1 MKEWL
6 EKLKF
11 KLGFG
16 KEDVDENEGN
26 VFAEQSNIETPD
38 EDAPE
43 DGAKTLK
50 GSLIKILVGGV
61 LIFGVASVFSNFM
74 TSPVEKKS
82 EQADLSTIN
91 TRTNNPAAALP
102 DTYADIAKYEQQKKD
117 LEKAPKKKAE
127 PPKAERNSTA
137 SAAPVRYTQPV
148 NVPQQYTGT
157 RNGESAAV
165 RAAKEAAAILAS
177 PILFDIGGQTA
188 NAAEQGFTGTSAPVF
203 TQNNSRQTGYT
214 LSAGTVIPA
223 TMLTGITSDSPGGD
237 VVAQVRQDVYDS
249 LTGKY
254 LLIPQGTRLIGT
266 SCTAGSRGNKRL
278 GVIFTRL
285 IFPNGTSVN
294 LPDQQGI
301 DGAGYPGLQDK
312 YDDHSSTLYR
322 SAFLAALFAAAAQSA
337 TGDSN
342 GYDNR
347 SPGEEAVAGSVASIL
362 DTAQTIVERDAN
374 IAPTITISPGYQFS
388 VFINQDF
395 ALGEYL
401 YE

>member
-1 MKEWL
+1 MKDWL

-11 KLGFG
+11 KLGIA
-16 KEDVDENEGN
+16 KEESDETENN
-26 VFAEQSNIETPD
+26 VFTEKSNIETPD

-43 DGAKTLK
+43 DEAKTLK
-50 GSLIKILVGGV
+50 GSLIKILAGGIIV
-61 LIFGVASVFSNFM
+61 VGVASVFSNFM
-74 TSPVEKKS
+74 TTPTEKKT

-102 DTYADIAKYEQQKKD
+102 DSYAEIAKYEQQKKD
-117 LEKAPKKKAE
+117 LEKVPKKKSE
-127 PPKAERNSTA
+127 QLKVDRENV
-137 SAAPVRYTQPV
+137 APAPYQQPV
-148 NVPQQYTGT
+148 NVQRQYSGG
-157 RNGESAAV
+157 RQNDSVAE

-177 PILFDIGGQTA
+177 PILFDIGQQSA
-188 NAAEQGFTGTSAPVF
+188 SAAEQSAFGSSAPVF

-266 SCTAGSRGNKRL
+266 SGTAGSRGNKRL
-278 GVIFTRL
+278 GVIFKRL

-322 SAFLAALFAAAAQSA
+322 SAFLAAIFAAAAQSA

>member
-1 MKEWL
+1 MKDWL

-11 KLGFG
+11 KLGIA
-16 KEDVDENEGN
+16 KEESDETEDN
-26 VFAEQSNIETPD
+26 VFTEKSNIETPD

-43 DGAKTLK
+43 DEAKTLK
-50 GSLIKILVGGV
+50 GSLIKILAGGIIV
-61 LIFGVASVFSNFM
+61 VGVASVFSNFM
-74 TSPVEKKS
+74 TTPAEKKT

-102 DTYADIAKYEQQKKD
+102 DSYAEIAKYEQQKKD
-117 LEKAPKKKAE
+117 LEKVPKKKSE
-127 PPKAERNSTA
+127 QPKVDRENV
-137 SAAPVRYTQPV
+137 APVRYQQPV
-148 NVPQQYTGT
+148 NVQRQYSGG
-157 RNGESAAV
+157 RQNDSVAE

-177 PILFDIGGQTA
+177 PILFDIGQQTA
-188 NAAEQGFTGTSAPVF
+188 NAAEQSAFGSSAPVF
-203 TQNNSRQTGYT
+203 MQNNSRQTGYT

-266 SCTAGSRGNKRL
+266 SGTAGSRGNKRL
-278 GVIFTRL
+278 GVIFKRL

-322 SAFLAALFAAAAQSA
+322 SAFLAAIFAAAAQSS

>member
-1 MKEWL
+1 MKDWL

-11 KLGFG
+11 KLGFA
-16 KEDVDENEGN
+16 KEDEEESEGN

-50 GSLIKILVGGV
+50 GSLIKILAGGV
-61 LIFGVASVFSNFM
+61 LIVGVASVFSNFM
-74 TSPVEKKS
+74 TSPAEKKT

-117 LEKAPKKKAE
+117 LEKLPKKKAE
-127 PPKAERNSTA
+127 PPKAERPA
-137 SAAPVRYTQPV
+137 GVPVRYTQPA

-157 RNGESAAV
+157 RQSESAAA

-177 PILFDIGGQTA
+177 PILFDISGQTA
-188 NAAEQGFTGTSAPVF
+188 SAAEQGFTGTSAPVF
-203 TQNNSRQTGYT
+203 MQNNSRQTGYT

-266 SCTAGSRGNKRL
+266 SGTAGSRGNKRL

-347 SPGEEAVAGSVASIL
+347 SAGEEAVAGSVASIL

-395 ALGEYL
+395 ALGEYM

>member
-1 MKEWL
+1 MKDWL

-11 KLGFG
+11 KLGIA
-16 KEDVDENEGN
+16 KEEIDETEDN
-26 VFAEQSNIETPD
+26 VFTEKSNIETPD

-43 DGAKTLK
+43 DEAKTLK
-50 GSLIKILVGGV
+50 GSLIKILAGGIIV
-61 LIFGVASVFSNFM
+61 VGVASVFSNFM
-74 TSPVEKKS
+74 TTPAEKKT

-102 DTYADIAKYEQQKKD
+102 DSYAEIAKYEQQKKD
-117 LEKAPKKKAE
+117 LEKVPKKKSE
-127 PPKAERNSTA
+127 QPKVDRENV
-137 SAAPVRYTQPV
+137 APVRYQQPV
-148 NVPQQYTGT
+148 NVQRQYSGG
-157 RNGESAAV
+157 RQNDSVAE

-177 PILFDIGGQTA
+177 PILFDIGQQIA
-188 NAAEQGFTGTSAPVF
+188 NAAEQSAFGSSAPVF
-203 TQNNSRQTGYT
+203 MQNNSRQTGYT

-266 SCTAGSRGNKRL
+266 SGTAGSRGNKRL
-278 GVIFTRL
+278 GVIFKRL

-322 SAFLAALFAAAAQSA
+322 SAFLAAIFAAAAQSA

>member
-1 MKEWL
+1 MKDWL

-11 KLGFG
+11 KLGIA
-16 KEDVDENEGN
+16 KEEIDETEDN
-26 VFAEQSNIETPD
+26 VFTEKSNIETPD

-43 DGAKTLK
+43 DEAKTLK
-50 GSLIKILVGGV
+50 GSLIKILAGGIIV
-61 LIFGVASVFSNFM
+61 VGVASVFSNFM
-74 TSPVEKKS
+74 TTPAEKKT

-102 DTYADIAKYEQQKKD
+102 DSYAEIAKYEQQKKD
-117 LEKAPKKKAE
+117 LEKVPKKKSE
-127 PPKAERNSTA
+127 QPKVDRENV
-137 SAAPVRYTQPV
+137 APVRYQQPV
-148 NVPQQYTGT
+148 NVQRQYSGG
-157 RNGESAAV
+157 RQNDSVAE

-177 PILFDIGGQTA
+177 PILFDIGQQTA
-188 NAAEQGFTGTSAPVF
+188 NAAEQSAFGSPAPVF
-203 TQNNSRQTGYT
+203 MQNNSRQTGYT

-266 SCTAGSRGNKRL
+266 SGTAGSRGNKRL
-278 GVIFTRL
+278 GVIFKRL

-322 SAFLAALFAAAAQSA
+322 SAFLAAIFAAAAQSA

>member
-1 MKEWL
+1 MKDWL

-11 KLGFG
+11 KLGIA
-16 KEDVDENEGN
+16 KEESDETEDN
-26 VFAEQSNIETPD
+26 VFTEKSNIETPD

-43 DGAKTLK
+43 DEAKTLK
-50 GSLIKILVGGV
+50 GSLIKILAGGIIV
-61 LIFGVASVFSNFM
+61 VGVASVFSNFM
-74 TSPVEKKS
+74 TTPAEKKT

-102 DTYADIAKYEQQKKD
+102 DSYAEIAKYEQQKKD
-117 LEKAPKKKAE
+117 LEKVPKKKSE
-127 PPKAERNSTA
+127 QPKVDRENV
-137 SAAPVRYTQPV
+137 APVRYQQPV
-148 NVPQQYTGT
+148 NVQRQYSGG
-157 RNGESAAV
+157 RQNDSVAE

-177 PILFDIGGQTA
+177 PILFDIGQQTA
-188 NAAEQGFTGTSAPVF
+188 NAAEQSAFGSSAPVF
-203 TQNNSRQTGYT
+203 MQNNSRQTGYT

-237 VVAQVRQDVYDS
+237 VVAQVRQNVYDS

-266 SCTAGSRGNKRL
+266 SGTAGSRGNKRL
-278 GVIFTRL
+278 GVIFKRL

-322 SAFLAALFAAAAQSA
+322 SAFLAAIFAAAAQSA

>member
-1 MKEWL
+1 MKDWL

-11 KLGFG
+11 KLGIA
-16 KEDVDENEGN
+16 KEECDETEDN
-26 VFAEQSNIETPD
+26 VFTEKSNIETPD

-43 DGAKTLK
+43 DEAKTLK
-50 GSLIKILVGGV
+50 GSLIKILAGGIIV
-61 LIFGVASVFSNFM
+61 VGVASVFSNFM
-74 TSPVEKKS
+74 TTPAEKKT

-102 DTYADIAKYEQQKKD
+102 DSYAEIAKYEQQKKD
-117 LEKAPKKKAE
+117 LEKVPKKKSE
-127 PPKAERNSTA
+127 QPKVDRENV
-137 SAAPVRYTQPV
+137 APVRYQQPV
-148 NVPQQYTGT
+148 NVQRQYSGG
-157 RNGESAAV
+157 RQNDSVAE

-177 PILFDIGGQTA
+177 PILFDIGQQTA
-188 NAAEQGFTGTSAPVF
+188 NAAEQSAFGSSAPVF
-203 TQNNSRQTGYT
+203 MQNNSRQTGYT

-266 SCTAGSRGNKRL
+266 SGTAGSRGNKRL
-278 GVIFTRL
+278 GVIFKRL

-322 SAFLAALFAAAAQSA
+322 SAFLAAIFAAAAQSA

>member
-1 MKEWL
+1 MKDWL

-11 KLGFG
+11 KLGFA
-16 KEDVDENEGN
+16 KEEEEESEGN

-50 GSLIKILVGGV
+50 GSLIKILAGGV
-61 LIFGVASVFSNFM
+61 LIVGVASVFSNFM
-74 TSPVEKKS
+74 TSPAEKKT

-117 LEKAPKKKAE
+117 LEKLPKKKAE
-127 PPKAERNSTA
+127 PPKAERPA
-137 SAAPVRYTQPV
+137 GVPVRYTQPA

-157 RNGESAAV
+157 RQSESAAA

-177 PILFDIGGQTA
+177 PILFDISGQTA
-188 NAAEQGFTGTSAPVF
+188 SAAEQGFTGTSAPVF
-203 TQNNSRQTGYT
+203 MQNNSRQTGYT

-266 SCTAGSRGNKRL
+266 SGTAGSRGNKRL

-347 SPGEEAVAGSVASIL
+347 SAGEEAVAGSVASIL

>member
-1 MKEWL
+1 MKDWL

-11 KLGFG
+11 KLGIA
-16 KEDVDENEGN
+16 KEESDETEDN
-26 VFAEQSNIETPD
+26 VFTEKSNIETPD

-43 DGAKTLK
+43 DEAKTLK
-50 GSLIKILVGGV
+50 GSLIKILAGGIIV
-61 LIFGVASVFSNFM
+61 VGVASVFSNFM
-74 TSPVEKKS
+74 TTPAEKKT

-102 DTYADIAKYEQQKKD
+102 DSYAEIAKYEQQKKD
-117 LEKAPKKKAE
+117 LEKVPKKKSE
-127 PPKAERNSTA
+127 QPKVDRENV
-137 SAAPVRYTQPV
+137 APARYQQPV
-148 NVPQQYTGT
+148 NVQRQYSGG
-157 RNGESAAV
+157 RQNDSVAE

-177 PILFDIGGQTA
+177 PILFDIGQQTA
-188 NAAEQGFTGTSAPVF
+188 NAAEQSAFGSSAPVF
-203 TQNNSRQTGYT
+203 VQNNSRQTGYT

-249 LTGKY
+249 LTGKF

-266 SCTAGSRGNKRL
+266 SGTAGSRGNKRL
-278 GVIFTRL
+278 GVIFKRL

-322 SAFLAALFAAAAQSA
+322 SAFLAAIFAAAAQSA

-374 IAPTITISPGYQFS
+374 IAPTITISQGYQFS

>member
-1 MKEWL
+1 MKDWL

-11 KLGFG
+11 KLGIA
-16 KEDVDENEGN
+16 KEESDETEDN
-26 VFAEQSNIETPD
+26 VFTEKSNIETPD

-43 DGAKTLK
+43 DEAKTLK
-50 GSLIKILVGGV
+50 GSLIKILAGGIIV
-61 LIFGVASVFSNFM
+61 VGVASVFSNFM
-74 TSPVEKKS
+74 TTPAEKKT

-102 DTYADIAKYEQQKKD
+102 DSYAEIAKYEQQKKD
-117 LEKAPKKKAE
+117 LEKVPKKKSE
-127 PPKAERNSTA
+127 QPKVDRENV
-137 SAAPVRYTQPV
+137 APVRYQQPV
-148 NVPQQYTGT
+148 NVQRQYSGG
-157 RNGESAAV
+157 RQNDSVAE

-177 PILFDIGGQTA
+177 PILFDIGQQTA
-188 NAAEQGFTGTSAPVF
+188 YAAEQSAFGSSAPVF
-203 TQNNSRQTGYT
+203 MQNNSRQTGYT

-266 SCTAGSRGNKRL
+266 SGTAGSRGNKRL
-278 GVIFTRL
+278 GVIFKRL

-322 SAFLAALFAAAAQSA
+322 SAFLAAIFAAAAQSA

>member
-1 MKEWL
+1 MKDWL

-11 KLGFG
+11 KLGIA
-16 KEDVDENEGN
+16 KEESDETEDN
-26 VFAEQSNIETPD
+26 VFTEKSNIETPD

-43 DGAKTLK
+43 DEAKTLK
-50 GSLIKILVGGV
+50 GSLIKILAGGIIV
-61 LIFGVASVFSNFM
+61 VGVASVFSNFM
-74 TSPVEKKS
+74 TTPAEKKT

-102 DTYADIAKYEQQKKD
+102 DSYAEIAKYEQQKKD
-117 LEKAPKKKAE
+117 LEKVPKKKSE
-127 PPKAERNSTA
+127 QPKVDRENV
-137 SAAPVRYTQPV
+137 APARYQQPV
-148 NVPQQYTGT
+148 NVQRQYSGG
-157 RNGESAAV
+157 RQNDSVAE

-177 PILFDIGGQTA
+177 PILFDIGQQTA
-188 NAAEQGFTGTSAPVF
+188 NAAEQSAFGSSAPVF
-203 TQNNSRQTGYT
+203 MQNNSRQTGYT

-266 SCTAGSRGNKRL
+266 SGTADSRGNKRL
-278 GVIFTRL
+278 GVIFKRL

-322 SAFLAALFAAAAQSA
+322 SAFLAAIFAAAAQSA

>member
-1 MKEWL
+1 MRDWL

-11 KLGFG
+11 KLGIA
-16 KEDVDENEGN
+16 KEESDETEDN
-26 VFAEQSNIETPD
+26 VFTEKSNIETPD

-43 DGAKTLK
+43 DEAKTLK
-50 GSLIKILVGGV
+50 GSLIKILAGGIIV
-61 LIFGVASVFSNFM
+61 VGVASVFSNFM
-74 TSPVEKKS
+74 TTPAEKKT

-102 DTYADIAKYEQQKKD
+102 DSYAEIAKYEQQKKD
-117 LEKAPKKKAE
+117 LEKVPKKKSE
-127 PPKAERNSTA
+127 QPKVDRENV
-137 SAAPVRYTQPV
+137 APARYQQPV
-148 NVPQQYTGT
+148 NVQRQYSGG
-157 RNGESAAV
+157 RQNDSVAE

-177 PILFDIGGQTA
+177 PILFDIGQQTA
-188 NAAEQGFTGTSAPVF
+188 NAAEQSAFGSSAPVF
-203 TQNNSRQTGYT
+203 MQNNSRQTGYT

-266 SCTAGSRGNKRL
+266 SGTAGSRGNKRL
-278 GVIFTRL
+278 GVIFKRL

-322 SAFLAALFAAAAQSA
+322 SAFLAAIFAAAAQSA

>member
-1 MKEWL
+1 MKDWL

-11 KLGFG
+11 KLGIA
-16 KEDVDENEGN
+16 KEESDETEDN
-26 VFAEQSNIETPD
+26 VFTEKSNIETPD
-38 EDAPE
+38 ENAPE
-43 DGAKTLK
+43 DEAKTLK
-50 GSLIKILVGGV
+50 GSLIKILAGGIIV
-61 LIFGVASVFSNFM
+61 VGVASVFSNFM
-74 TSPVEKKS
+74 TTPAEKKT
-82 EQADLSTIN
+82 EQTDLSTIN

-102 DTYADIAKYEQQKKD
+102 DSYAEIAKYEQQKKD
-117 LEKAPKKKAE
+117 LEKVPKKKSE
-127 PPKAERNSTA
+127 QPKVDRENV
-137 SAAPVRYTQPV
+137 APARYQQPV
-148 NVPQQYTGT
+148 NVQRQYSGG
-157 RNGESAAV
+157 RQNDSVAE

-177 PILFDIGGQTA
+177 PILFDIGQQTA
-188 NAAEQGFTGTSAPVF
+188 SAAEQSAPGSSAPVF
-203 TQNNSRQTGYT
+203 MQNNSRQTGYT

-266 SCTAGSRGNKRL
+266 SGTAGSRGNKRL
-278 GVIFTRL
+278 GVIFKRL

-322 SAFLAALFAAAAQSA
+322 SAFLAAIFAAAAQSA

>member
-1 MKEWL
+1 MKDWL

-11 KLGFG
+11 KLGIA
-16 KEDVDENEGN
+16 KEESDETEDN
-26 VFAEQSNIETPD
+26 VFTEKSNIETPD

-43 DGAKTLK
+43 DEAKTLK
-50 GSLIKILVGGV
+50 GSLIKILAGGIIV
-61 LIFGVASVFSNFM
+61 VGVASVFSNFM
-74 TSPVEKKS
+74 TTPAEKKT

-102 DTYADIAKYEQQKKD
+102 DSYAEIAKYEQQKKD
-117 LEKAPKKKAE
+117 LEKVPKKKSE
-127 PPKAERNSTA
+127 QPKVDRENV
-137 SAAPVRYTQPV
+137 APARYQQPV
-148 NVPQQYTGT
+148 NVQRQYSGG
-157 RNGESAAV
+157 RQNDSVAE

-177 PILFDIGGQTA
+177 PILFDIGQQTA
-188 NAAEQGFTGTSAPVF
+188 NAAEQSAFGSSAPVF
-203 TQNNSRQTGYT
+203 MQNNSRQTGYT

-266 SCTAGSRGNKRL
+266 SGTAGSRGNKRL
-278 GVIFTRL
+278 GVIFKRL

-322 SAFLAALFAAAAQSA
+322 SAFLAAIFAAAAQSA

>member
-1 MKEWL
+1 MKDWL

-11 KLGFG
+11 KLGIA
-16 KEDVDENEGN
+16 KEESDETEDN
-26 VFAEQSNIETPD
+26 VFTEKSNIETPD

-43 DGAKTLK
+43 DEAKTLK
-50 GSLIKILVGGV
+50 GSLIKILAGGIIV
-61 LIFGVASVFSNFM
+61 VGVASVFSNFM
-74 TSPVEKKS
+74 TTPAEKKT

-102 DTYADIAKYEQQKKD
+102 DSYAEIAKYEQQKKD
-117 LEKAPKKKAE
+117 LEKVPKKKSE
-127 PPKAERNSTA
+127 QPKVERENV
-137 SAAPVRYTQPV
+137 APVRYQQPV
-148 NVPQQYTGT
+148 NVQRQYSGG
-157 RNGESAAV
+157 RQNDSVAE

-177 PILFDIGGQTA
+177 PILFDIGQQTA
-188 NAAEQGFTGTSAPVF
+188 NAAEQSAFGSPAPVF
-203 TQNNSRQTGYT
+203 MQNNSRQTGYT

-266 SCTAGSRGNKRL
+266 SGTAGSRGNKRL
-278 GVIFTRL
+278 GVIFKRL

-322 SAFLAALFAAAAQSA
+322 SAFLAAIFAAAAQSA

>member
-1 MKEWL
+1 MKDWL
-6 EKLKF
+6 EQLKF
-11 KLGFG
+11 KLGIA
-16 KEDVDENEGN
+16 KDDADESENENN
-26 VFAEQSNIETPD
+26 VFAEESNIETPD

-50 GSLIKILVGGV
+50 GSLIKVLAGGIIV
-61 LIFGVASVFSNFM
+61 IGVASVFSNFM
-74 TSPVEKKS
+74 TSPAEKKT
-82 EQADLSTIN
+82 EQTDLSTIN
-91 TRTNNPAAALP
+91 TRTNNPAATLP
-102 DTYADIAKYEQQKKD
+102 DTYAEIAKYEEQKKD

-127 PPKAERNSTA
+127 PQKVERST
-137 SAAPVRYTQPV
+137 SAAPRYQQPV
-148 NVPQQYTGT
+148 NVPQQYTGG
-157 RNGESAAV
+157 RQNDSAAA

-177 PILFDIGGQTA
+177 PILFDIGEQTA
-188 NAAEQGFTGTSAPVF
+188 SAAEQTVTGAPSPVY

-223 TMLTGITSDSPGGD
+223 TMLTGITSDTPGGD

-254 LLIPQGTRLIGT
+254 LLIPQGTRLVGT
-266 SCTAGSRGNKRL
+266 SGTAGSRGNKRL

-347 SPGEEAVAGSVASIL
+347 SPGEEAVAGSVSSIL

>member
-1 MKEWL
+1 MKDWL

-11 KLGFG
+11 KLGFA
-16 KEDVDENEGN
+16 KEDEEESEGN

-50 GSLIKILVGGV
+50 GSLIKILAGGV
-61 LIFGVASVFSNFM
+61 LIVGVASVFSNFM
-74 TSPVEKKS
+74 TSPAEKKT

-117 LEKAPKKKAE
+117 LEKLPKKKAE
-127 PPKAERNSTA
+127 PPKAERPA
-137 SAAPVRYTQPV
+137 GVPVRYTQPA

-157 RNGESAAV
+157 RQSESAAA

-177 PILFDIGGQTA
+177 PILFDLGSQTA
-188 NAAEQGFTGTSAPVF
+188 SAAEQGFTGTSAPVF
-203 TQNNSRQTGYT
+203 MQNNSRQTGYT

-266 SCTAGSRGNKRL
+266 SGTAGSRGNKRL

-347 SPGEEAVAGSVASIL
+347 SAGEEAVAGSVASIL

>member
-1 MKEWL
+1 MKDWL

-11 KLGFG
+11 ILGIA
-16 KEDVDENEGN
+16 KEEIDETEDN
-26 VFAEQSNIETPD
+26 VFTEKSNIETPD

-43 DGAKTLK
+43 DEAKTLK
-50 GSLIKILVGGV
+50 GSLIKILAGGIIV
-61 LIFGVASVFSNFM
+61 VGVASVFSNFM
-74 TSPVEKKS
+74 TTPAEKKT

-102 DTYADIAKYEQQKKD
+102 DSYAEIAKYEQQKKD
-117 LEKAPKKKAE
+117 LEKVPKKKSE
-127 PPKAERNSTA
+127 QPKVDRENV
-137 SAAPVRYTQPV
+137 APVRYQQPV
-148 NVPQQYTGT
+148 NVQRQYSGG
-157 RNGESAAV
+157 RQNDSVAE

-177 PILFDIGGQTA
+177 PILFDIGQQTA
-188 NAAEQGFTGTSAPVF
+188 NAAEQSAFGSSAPVF
-203 TQNNSRQTGYT
+203 MQNNSRQTGYT

-266 SCTAGSRGNKRL
+266 SGTAGSRGNKRL
-278 GVIFTRL
+278 GVIFKRL

-322 SAFLAALFAAAAQSA
+322 SAFLAAIFAAAAQSA

>member
-1 MKEWL
+1 MKDWL

-11 KLGFG
+11 KLGIA
-16 KEDVDENEGN
+16 KEESDETEDN
-26 VFAEQSNIETPD
+26 VFTEKSNIETPD

-43 DGAKTLK
+43 DEAKTLK
-50 GSLIKILVGGV
+50 GSLIKILAGGIIV
-61 LIFGVASVFSNFM
+61 VGVASVFSNFM
-74 TSPVEKKS
+74 TTPAEKKT

-102 DTYADIAKYEQQKKD
+102 DSYAEIAKYEQQKKD
-117 LEKAPKKKAE
+117 LEKVPKKKSE
-127 PPKAERNSTA
+127 QPKVERENV
-137 SAAPVRYTQPV
+137 APARYQQPV
-148 NVPQQYTGT
+148 NVQRQYSGG
-157 RNGESAAV
+157 RQNDSVAE

-177 PILFDIGGQTA
+177 PILFDIGQQTA
-188 NAAEQGFTGTSAPVF
+188 SAAEQSAFGSSAPVF

-249 LTGKY
+249 LRGKY

-266 SCTAGSRGNKRL
+266 SGTAGSRGNKRL
-278 GVIFTRL
+278 GVIFKRL

-322 SAFLAALFAAAAQSA
+322 SAFLAAIFAAAAQSA